1 MVSDRLWRTQRAAD
15 SKRKKTDGE
24 KAAGSRKKERQ
35 PVCQTVKEQRAAGKK
50 KGSRYARRLKEQRT
64 AREKHAR
71 QLKMRKSECMEV

>member
-35 PVCQTVKEQRAAGKK
+35 PVCQTAERAADRKRK
-50 KGSRYARRLKEQRT
+50 ACQT
-64 AREKHAR
+64 AENAQVRMYGGLR
-71 QLKMRKSECMEV
+71 DDS